1 MEKSIIDN
9 TIKILPENLANKI
22 AAGEVVERPASVVK
36 ELVENAIDAE
46 ADKISVIIHQGG
58 RKLIQVIDNGNGMS
72 AEDLQLSFER
82 HATSKIKSEDD
93 LYSIET
99 LGFRGEALPSIAS
112 VSQIEVK
119 SRREKDKM
127 GNIFSLNGGKEG
139 RLKKT
144 AANVGTSI
152 SVKNLFFNTPARR
165 NFMRAESSENQ
176 QILVVLKRF
185 FLAYPD
191 IGFDLFID
199 DKQLFNLKQ
208 SEIDERVRIIFGDL
222 IFNGMIPLSV
232 SLGGIELS
240 GFISRPDTVRKS
252 RVNQYL
258 FLNGRPIQNKSLNH
272 AIFQG
277 YSKLISPGEYPI
289 YCLFLEMSPSL
300 VDVNIHPTKM
310 EVRFTND
317 RSLYSFFINS
327 VQQALNVEEATP
339 RLSSAPSG
347 SAVQKAIELENK
359 PQEIVNEL
367 KNKKRS
373 MARYSGS
380 QLSLTY
386 FEPQEK
392 KSQTNGGQKSKLS
405 YQDIPDVGNKEV
417 NVSFWQIHNRYIV
430 SEIKSGM
437 VIIDQ
442 HVAHE
447 RVLYE
452 RISRILKKDGQS
464 SGQKLLFPQ
473 KLTLN
478 YEDFMTFK
486 KIYQILNKIGFSIKI
501 FSGNTIVI
509 EAMPAD
515 VKVGRESQIILD
527 IIDYYNNHPLHDF
540 DHLEKI
546 AAAYACKN
554 AVKSG
559 EALSQIEMHNLVDQL
574 FACESP
580 FFCPH
585 GRPVFITIDLA
596 ELDRKFKRI
605 P

>member
-119 SRREKDKM
+119 SRREMDKM

-139 RLKKT
+139 KLKKT

-191 IGFDLFID
+191 IGFELFID

-240 GFISRPDTVRKS
+240 GFISRPDTARKS

-327 VQQALNVEEATP
+327 VQKALNVEEAAP
-339 RLSSAPSG
+339 QLSSAPSG

-392 KSQTNGGQKSKLS
+392 KSQINGEQQNKLS
-405 YQDIPDVGNKEV
+405 YQDIPDVGNKEI

-478 YEDFMTFK
+478 YEDFMAFK
-486 KIYQILNKIGFSIKI
+486 KIYRILNKIGFSIKI

>member
-119 SRREKDKM
+119 SHREKDKM

-139 RLKKT
+139 KLKKT

-258 FLNGRPIQNKSLNH
+258 FLNGRYIQNKSLNH

-277 YSKLISPGEYPI
+277 YSKLISPGEYPV

-327 VQQALNVEEATP
+327 VQKALNMEEAAP

-347 SAVQKAIELENK
+347 SAVQKAIELESK

-386 FEPQEK
+386 FESPEK
-392 KSQTNGGQKSKLS
+392 KSQTNGGQQNKLS
-405 YQDIPDVGNKEV
+405 YQDIQDVGNKEV

-478 YEDFMTFK
+478 YEDFMSFK
-486 KIYQILNKIGFSIKI
+486 KIYRILNKIGFSIKI

-554 AVKSG
+554 AIKSG

-585 GRPVFITIDLA
+585 GRPIFITIDLA

-605 P
+605 S

>member
-1 MEKSIIDN
+1 MGKSIIDN

-222 IFNGMIPLSV
+222 IFNGTIPLSV

-327 VQQALNVEEATP
+327 VQQALNVEEAAP
-339 RLSSAPSG
+339 QLSSAPSG

-392 KSQTNGGQKSKLS
+392 KSQTNDGQQNKLS

-417 NVSFWQIHNRYIV
+417 NVGFWQIHNRYIV

-452 RISRILKKDGQS
+452 RITRILKKDGPS

-478 YEDFMTFK
+478 YEDFMTFE
-486 KIYQILNKIGFSIKI
+486 KIYRILNKIGFSIKI

-540 DHLEKI
+540 DHLDKI

-605 P
+605 S

>member
-36 ELVENAIDAE
+36 ELVENAIDAD

-82 HATSKIKSEDD
+82 HATSKIQSEDD

-191 IGFDLFID
+191 IGFDLSID

-327 VQQALNVEEATP
+327 VQKALNVEEAAP
-339 RLSSAPSG
+339 QLSSAPSG

-392 KSQTNGGQKSKLS
+392 KSQTNGGQQNKLS
-405 YQDIPDVGNKEV
+405 YQDIPDVGSKEV
-417 NVSFWQIHNRYIV
+417 NVNFWQIHNRYIV

-478 YEDFMTFK
+478 YEDFMTFE
-486 KIYQILNKIGFSIKI
+486 KIYRILNKIGFSIKI

>member
-119 SRREKDKM
+119 SRREMDKM

-222 IFNGMIPLSV
+222 IFNGTIPLSV

-327 VQQALNVEEATP
+327 VQKALNVEEATP
-339 RLSSAPSG
+339 QLSSAPSG

-392 KSQTNGGQKSKLS
+392 KSQTNGGQQNKLS

-417 NVSFWQIHNRYIV
+417 NVGFWQIHNRYIV

-452 RISRILKKDGQS
+452 RITRILKKDGPS

-478 YEDFMTFK
+478 YEDFMTFE
-486 KIYQILNKIGFSIKI
+486 KIYRILNKIGFSIKI

-559 EALSQIEMHNLVDQL
+559 EALSQIEMHNLVDKL

>member
-46 ADKISVIIHQGG
+46 ADKISVIIHQGC

-119 SRREKDKM
+119 SRREMDKM

-199 DKQLFNLKQ
+199 DKQLFNLKE

-327 VQQALNVEEATP
+327 VQKALNVEEATP
-339 RLSSAPSG
+339 QLSSAPSG

-392 KSQTNGGQKSKLS
+392 KSQTNGGQQNKLS

-452 RISRILKKDGQS
+452 RITRILKKDGPS

-478 YEDFMTFK
+478 YEDFMTFE
-486 KIYQILNKIGFSIKI
+486 KIYRILNKIGFSIKI

-559 EALSQIEMHNLVDQL
+559 EALSQIEMHNLVDKL
-574 FACESP
+574 FACETP

>member
-1 MEKSIIDN
+1 
-9 TIKILPENLANKI
+9 
-22 AAGEVVERPASVVK
+22 
-36 ELVENAIDAE
+36 
-46 ADKISVIIHQGG
+46 
-58 RKLIQVIDNGNGMS
+58 
-72 AEDLQLSFER
+72 
-82 HATSKIKSEDD
+82 
-93 LYSIET
+93 
-99 LGFRGEALPSIAS
+99 
-112 VSQIEVK
+112 
-119 SRREKDKM
+119 
-127 GNIFSLNGGKEG
+127 
-139 RLKKT
+139 
-144 AANVGTSI
+144 
-152 SVKNLFFNTPARR
+152 
-165 NFMRAESSENQ
+165 
-176 QILVVLKRF
+176 
-185 FLAYPD
+185 
-191 IGFDLFID
+191 
-199 DKQLFNLKQ
+199 
-208 SEIDERVRIIFGDL
+208 
-222 IFNGMIPLSV
+222 
-232 SLGGIELS
+232 
-240 GFISRPDTVRKS
+240 
-252 RVNQYL
+252 
-258 FLNGRPIQNKSLNH
+258 
-272 AIFQG
+272 
-277 YSKLISPGEYPI
+277 
-289 YCLFLEMSPSL
+289 
-300 VDVNIHPTKM
+300 
-310 EVRFTND
+310 
-317 RSLYSFFINS
+317 
-327 VQQALNVEEATP
+327 
-339 RLSSAPSG
+339 
-347 SAVQKAIELENK
+347 
-359 PQEIVNEL
+359 
-367 KNKKRS
+367 

-392 KSQTNGGQKSKLS
+392 KSQTNGGQQNKLS

-417 NVSFWQIHNRYIV
+417 NVGFWQIHNRYIV

-452 RISRILKKDGQS
+452 RITRILKKDGPS

-478 YEDFMTFK
+478 YEDFMTFE
-486 KIYQILNKIGFSIKI
+486 KIYRILNKIGFSIKI

-559 EALSQIEMHNLVDQL
+559 EALSQIEMHNLVDKL

>member
-46 ADKISVIIHQGG
+46 ADKISVIIQQGG

-119 SRREKDKM
+119 SRREMDKM

-139 RLKKT
+139 RFKKT

-191 IGFDLFID
+191 IGFELFID

-240 GFISRPDTVRKS
+240 GFVSRPDTVRKS

-327 VQQALNVEEATP
+327 VQQALNVEEAAP

-347 SAVQKAIELENK
+347 SAVQKAIELESK

-367 KNKKRS
+367 KNRKRS

-386 FEPQEK
+386 FEPSEK
-392 KSQTNGGQKSKLS
+392 KSQTNDEQQNKLS
-405 YQDIPDVGNKEV
+405 YQEIPDVGSKEV

-478 YEDFMTFK
+478 YEDFMAFK
-486 KIYQILNKIGFSIKI
+486 KIYRILNKIGFSIKI